1 MPRDAGGGW
10 YDSRAVSPLIEL
22 ELRGKDERV
31 ACRESERMV
40 YKLKVLDHPVTSE
53 VRSSA
58 EVTKSRDRR

>member
-1 MPRDAGGGW
+1 MACAAARRRGLVRP
-10 YDSRAVSPLIEL
+10 RAVSPLIEL

-31 ACRESERMV
+31 ACRESERIV

-58 EVTKSRDRR
+58 EK